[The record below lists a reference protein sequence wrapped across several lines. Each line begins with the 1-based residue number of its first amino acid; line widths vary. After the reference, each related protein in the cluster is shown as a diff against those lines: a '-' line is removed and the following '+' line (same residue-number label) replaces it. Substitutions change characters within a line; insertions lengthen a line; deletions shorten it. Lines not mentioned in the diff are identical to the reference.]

1 MGQAKS
7 GLEFHF
13 CFRSGQVWS
22 LKLRLGSDA
31 RVKKIGPNCAQSLMQ
46 ATIRKAQLICLGL
59 KTKSTMNRPIIAAVI
74 VVVSIKK
81 KLDAGM

>member
-1 MGQAKS
+1 
-7 GLEFHF
+7 
-13 CFRSGQVWS
+13 
-22 LKLRLGSDA
+22 
-31 RVKKIGPNCAQSLMQ
+31 MQ